1 MLKLRNIAKKR
12 ENNYNIE
19 SVLKFLYQKKGKC
32 LFKTL
37 AF

>member
-1 MLKLRNIAKKR
+1 MRKLNKIF

-19 SVLKFLYQKKGKC
+19 IVLNFLYQKKAKC

>member
-1 MLKLRNIAKKR
+1 MLNLRIIAKKR

-19 SVLKFLYQKKGKC
+19 SVLKFLCQKKGKC
-32 LFKTL
+32 LIKTL

>member
-1 MLKLRNIAKKR
+1 MLKLGKINKIFK
-12 ENNYNIE
+12 NNYYIE
-19 SVLKFLYQKKGKC
+19 IVLKFLYQKKAKC